1 LKTDNGESLV
11 AESSKKPPRRRPTQP
26 RTDEV
31 TILTASEPADIDPK
45 KRVAGATTTASVV
58 ETRGLTKRYG
68 SRTVVDALDMR
79 IPPGVVAG
87 FIGPNGAG
95 KTTTLRMLL
104 GLVRPNAGEG
114 RVFGVPLHSPAS
126 YLPRVGALIES
137 PAFYPGLSGER
148 NLAVQATLGGH
159 SLARVPVV
167 LERVGL
173 TDRKADRY
181 RTYSLGMKQRLGIAG
196 ALLGDPTLLIL
207 DEPTNG
213 LDPAGIRDMRGLV
226 RSLAQDGPTVLISS
240 HLLSEVQQVCDW
252 LVVIERGRLV
262 FQGPTT
268 GLLAGGDELT
278 LGCEHLKDLP
288 RLQALITGRGLVAT
302 VADDRVHVDLA
313 EARAISGAGGVNG
326 LLGEINRAAMA
337 EQLTLV
343 ELTVRRAS
351 LEDRYLTLTK
361 EPTAEPTEEG
371 VR

>member
-1 LKTDNGESLV
+1 
-11 AESSKKPPRRRPTQP
+11 
-26 RTDEV
+26 V
-31 TILTASEPADIDPK
+31 TMLTRSEPGDIDTAK
-45 KRVAGATTTASVV
+45 EVAGANVSPPVV

-104 GLVRPNAGEG
+104 GLVRPSAGG
-114 RVFGVPLHSPAS
+114 GQVFGMPLDSPAS
-126 YLPRVGALIES
+126 YLPSVGALIES
-137 PAFYPGLSGER
+137 PAFYPGLSGQR

-159 SLARVPVV
+159 PLSRVPVV

-173 TDRKADRY
+173 ADRGGDRY

-240 HLLSEVQQVCDW
+240 HLLAEVQQVCDW
-252 LVVIERGRLV
+252 LVVIEHGYLV
-262 FQGPTT
+262 FQGPTAR
-268 GLLAGGDELT
+268 LLAGGDELT
-278 LGCEHLKDLP
+278 LGCEHLADQP
-288 RLQALITGRGLVAT
+288 RLQAMLTRRGLVAT
-302 VADDRVHVDLA
+302 IADDRVHVDLA
-313 EARAISGAGGVNG
+313 EANAISSPGGINA
-326 LLGEINRAAMA
+326 LLGEINRTAMA

-343 ELTVRRAS
+343 ELTITRAS
-351 LEDRYLTLTK
+351 LEDRYLSLTK
-361 EPTAEPTEEG
+361 EPATEPATGPTQEG
-371 VR
+371 AR

>member
-1 LKTDNGESLV
+1 VTMKT
-11 AESSKKPPRRRPTQP
+11 R
-26 RTDEV
+26 
-31 TILTASEPADIDPK
+31 SELGDIDPSPEI
-45 KRVAGATTTASVV
+45 AGANVSPPVV

-104 GLVRPNAGEG
+104 GLVRPSAGEG
-114 RVFGVPLHSPAS
+114 RVFSLPLHSPAS
-126 YLPRVGALIES
+126 YLQRVGALIES
-137 PAFYPGLSGER
+137 PAFYPGLTGQR

-159 SLARVPVV
+159 PLARVPVV

-173 TDRKADRY
+173 ADRGGDRY

-213 LDPAGIRDMRGLV
+213 LDPAGIRDMRALV
-226 RSLAQDGPTVLISS
+226 RSLAEDGPTVLISS
-240 HLLSEVQQVCDW
+240 HLLAEVQQVCDW
-252 LVVIERGRLV
+252 LVVIEHGRLV
-262 FQGPTT
+262 FQGPTAR
-268 GLLAGGDELT
+268 LLAGGDELT
-278 LGCEHLKDLP
+278 LRSEQLADLP
-288 RLQALITGRGLVAT
+288 QLQALLTRRGLVAT
-302 VADDRVHVDLA
+302 LADDRVHVDLT
-313 EARAISGAGGVNG
+313 EAIAISGASDLDG

-343 ELTVRRAS
+343 ELTITRAS
-351 LEDRYLTLTK
+351 LEERYLTLTK
-361 EPTAEPTEEG
+361 EPTEEPTADSTEVG
-371 VR
+371 AR

>member
-1 LKTDNGESLV
+1 
-11 AESSKKPPRRRPTQP
+11 
-26 RTDEV
+26 V
-31 TILTASEPADIDPK
+31 TILTTSEPAGFDPK
-45 KRVAGATTTASVV
+45 KGVADPTVTASVV
-58 ETRGLTKRYG
+58 ETQGLTKRYG
-68 SRTVVDALDMR
+68 SRTVVDALDIR

-104 GLVRPNAGEG
+104 GLVRPSAGG
-114 RVFGVPLHSPAS
+114 GQVFGLPLHSPAS

-137 PAFYPGLSGER
+137 PAFYPGLSGQR

-159 SLARVPVV
+159 PLGRVPVV

-173 TDRKADRY
+173 ADRGGDRY

-240 HLLSEVQQVCDW
+240 HLLAEVQQVCDW
-252 LVVIERGRLV
+252 LVVIEYGRLV
-262 FQGPTT
+262 FQGPTAR
-268 GLLAGGDELT
+268 LLAGGDELT
-278 LGCEHLKDLP
+278 LRCEHLADLP
-288 RLQALITGRGLVAT
+288 RLRDLLTRRGLVAT
-302 VADDRVHVDLA
+302 IADDRVHVDLA
-313 EARAISGAGGVNG
+313 QASAISGASGLDG

-337 EQLTLV
+337 EQVTLV
-343 ELTVRRAS
+343 ELTITRAS
-351 LEDRYLTLTK
+351 LEERYLTLTK
-361 EPTAEPTEEG
+361 EPTGEPTADSTEVG
-371 VR
+371 AR